1 MEVHVLIKCSADDCP
16 LNRKYEGFVL
26 ANNKKIPFRV
36 SSFKDIVAQL
46 EAVNAKPVFKP
57 LVPNDRAI
65 VEAKQLGFKIDMQ

>member
-36 SSFKDIVAQL
+36 SSFKDIVA
-46 EAVNAKPVFKP
+46 
-57 LVPNDRAI
+57 
-65 VEAKQLGFKIDMQ
+65 